1 MPCCPAVWSIS
12 PNWRLSLDIH
22 LFSNIVCT
30 KSVTEQRTLDKET
43 SFTVRD
49 LPKPERPRERLQK
62 LGPEALS
69 SQELLA
75 LIIGRGIPKKSVM
88 TIAQEL
94 LAKFGNVR
102 TIGQATIEELSQ
114 IKGIGMAKAAQ
125 IKACFELGKRESLEP
140 DNLVSFDI
148 KNPEAVF
155 RAVRASIQD
164 KAKEHFKLILL
175 NSRNKIIAISPIST
189 GTLTTSLVH
198 PREVFK
204 DAIVH
209 SAASV
214 ILAHN
219 HPSGDPEP
227 SEDDLKITKK
237 LAESGKIL
245 GIEVI
250 DHIVIGKNN
259 FFSFRE
265 KGLI

>member
-1 MPCCPAVWSIS
+1 M
-12 PNWRLSLDIH
+12 NKD
-22 LFSNIVCT
+22 F
-30 KSVTEQRTLDKET
+30 

-62 LGPEALS
+62 LGPDALS

-75 LIIGRGIPKKSVM
+75 LVIGRGIPKKSVM

-94 LAKFGNVR
+94 MARFGNVKA
-102 TIGQATIEELSQ
+102 ISQATLEELSQ
-114 IKGIGMAKAAQ
+114 IKGIGPAKAAQ
-125 IKACFELGKRESLEP
+125 IKACFELAKRENLEA
-140 DNLVSFDI
+140 DEESFDI

-155 RAVRASIQD
+155 KLMSSSIKD

-175 NSRNKIIAISPIST
+175 NSRNKKIGIST
-189 GTLTTSLVH
+189 ISIGTLTTSLVH

-204 DAIVH
+204 DAIMH

-227 SEDDLKITKK
+227 SEDDLKITRK
-237 LAESGKIL
+237 LVESGKIL
-245 GIEVI
+245 GVEVI
-250 DHIVIGKNN
+250 DHIIIGKTN
-259 FFSFRE
+259 FYSFRE

>member
-1 MPCCPAVWSIS
+1 M
-12 PNWRLSLDIH
+12 
-22 LFSNIVCT
+22 
-30 KSVTEQRTLDKET
+30 DKDF

-88 TIAQEL
+88 MIAQEL
-94 LAKFGNVR
+94 ISRFGNVKA
-102 TIGQATIEELSQ
+102 IGQATLEELSQ
-114 IKGIGMAKAAQ
+114 IRGIGLAKAAQ
-125 IKACFELGKRESLEP
+125 IKACFELGKREDLDSE
-140 DNLVSFDI
+140 DLVPFDI
-148 KNPEAVF
+148 KNPEAVVK
-155 RAVRASIQD
+155 AVRASIKD

-175 NSRNKIIAISPIST
+175 NSRNKILYISSIST

-214 ILAHN
+214 VLAHN

-237 LAESGKIL
+237 LVESGKIL
-245 GIEVI
+245 GIEVM

-259 FFSFRE
+259 FYSFRE

>member
-1 MPCCPAVWSIS
+1 M
-12 PNWRLSLDIH
+12 
-22 LFSNIVCT
+22 
-30 KSVTEQRTLDKET
+30 DKDF

-49 LPKPERPRERLQK
+49 LPRPERPRERLQK
-62 LGPEALS
+62 LGPDALS

-75 LIIGRGIPKKSVM
+75 LVIGRGIPKKSVM

-94 LAKFGNVR
+94 LLRFGSVKS
-102 TIGQATIEELSQ
+102 ISQASIEELSQ
-114 IKGIGMAKAAQ
+114 IKGIGIAKAAQ

-140 DNLVSFDI
+140 DDLAPFDI
-148 KNPEAVF
+148 KNPEAVVK
-155 RAVRASIQD
+155 AVRASIQD

-175 NSRNKIIAISPIST
+175 NSRNKILRISPVST

-198 PREVFK
+198 PREVFR
-204 DAIVH
+204 DAITH

-214 ILAHN
+214 VLAHN

-227 SEDDLKITKK
+227 SEDDLKITRK
-237 LAESGKIL
+237 LVESGKII

-250 DHIVIGKNN
+250 DHLIICKNSHY
-259 FFSFRE
+259 SFRE

>member
-1 MPCCPAVWSIS
+1 M
-12 PNWRLSLDIH
+12 
-22 LFSNIVCT
+22 
-30 KSVTEQRTLDKET
+30 DKDS

-88 TIAQEL
+88 TIAHEL
-94 LAKFGNVR
+94 LSRFKNVKA
-102 TIGQATIEELSQ
+102 IGQATIEELSQ
-114 IKGIGMAKAAQ
+114 IKGIGIAKAAQ
-125 IKACFELGKRESLEP
+125 IKACFELAKREALEIGEEE
-140 DNLVSFDI
+140 FEI

-155 RAVRASIQD
+155 KLISSSIKD
-164 KAKEHFKLILL
+164 KAREHFKLILL
-175 NSRNKIIAISPIST
+175 NSRNKKIGISNVSI
-189 GTLTTSLVH
+189 GTLQTSLVH

-204 DAIVH
+204 EAITH

-245 GIEVI
+245 GIEVV
-250 DHIVIGKNN
+250 DHIIVGKNK
-259 FFSFRE
+259 FYSFRE